1 MWLSTWRKGNIGIIM
16 TKLHTFE
23 KDVLLRYPNNEN
35 SKMFRDNFN
44 NLLRI

>member
-16 TKLHTFE
+16 TKLRTFE
-23 KDVLLRYPNNEN
+23 KDVLLRYPNSEN